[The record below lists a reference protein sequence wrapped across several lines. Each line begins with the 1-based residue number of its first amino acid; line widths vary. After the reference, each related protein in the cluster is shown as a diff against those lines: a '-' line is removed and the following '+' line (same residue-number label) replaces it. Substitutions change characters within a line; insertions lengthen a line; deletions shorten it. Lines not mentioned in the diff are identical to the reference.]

1 MMRDHARLSPDRKA
15 SHRGRNSNRKPTS
28 RACTRSLHHQRPKG
42 VRVGRADSKT
52 AREPIRAGGC
62 SQLQRTCSSSLHTLE
77 YSQHRLH
84 TRPHPMPSFLR
95 PGAVPW
101 GPNPLTLFTLPT
113 RQISTAHTPSSGR
126 LSPLYL
132 PPPSS
137 HGVCEEGRALQ
148 ILHRVIPSSSLL
160 SPLPRPLPAC
170 PPRALPAHTIWARV
184 RGGCVQAGAYR
195 RAAFLALLVARQR
208 RMRIASTHAHACAC
222 RWRVR
227 CVLRRR

>member
-1 MMRDHARLSPDRKA
+1 MRDHARLSPDRKA

-28 RACTRSLHHQRPKG
+28 RACTRSLHHQRPTKKG
-42 VRVGRADSKT
+42 VRAGSRQQDRTRAYTRRRVLSTT
-52 AREPIRAGGC
+52 AHLLLLSPHTRVLAAPAAHQTAPHALISSPGG
-62 SQLQRTCSSSLHTLE
+62 SALGAQPPHALHPPYETD
-77 YSQHRLH
+77 QHR
-84 TRPHPMPSFLR
+84 
-95 PGAVPW
+95 A
-101 GPNPLTLFTLPT
+101 
-113 RQISTAHTPSSGR
+113 TPSSGR

-170 PPRALPAHTIWARV
+170 LPRALPAHTIWARV
-184 RGGCVQAGAYR
+184 RGGCVQAGACER
-195 RAAFLALLVARQR
+195 VAFLALLVARQR
-208 RMRIASTHAHACAC
+208 RMRNASTHAHACAC

-227 CVLRRR
+227 A